1 MATLTQSDKLSVLEA
16 VKRDGVSEDSRRI
29 IEVMAETNEM
39 LRDAVIV
46 EANEGTTNKTV
57 QRNGL
62 VKGDH
67 RKLYEGVN
75 PSASKT
81 KEIIDYA

>member
-57 QRNGL
+57 QRTGL

-67 RKLYEGVN
+67 RKLYEGVT
-75 PSASKT
+75 PSAT
-81 KEIIDYA
+81 KHNEIIE